1 MRMSKK
7 IFALFALAVTALL
20 VAALAA
26 SCSNMMEEL
35 KPKAS
40 GPALFPLS
48 IKDGPTFSDGL
59 VTIVVNGEVPDSP
72 KPKMTYKLPDG
83 KTVELEGTV
92 VKNSDGT
99 STIKYDMN
107 PVPKDLTDGEIEI
120 TLEAKGYAPTKA
132 KVDYVAPKPLDVTAS
147 DMKNPDGIVLIT
159 IKDDIPATP
168 APTVTYLLPDGTPI
182 EIEGTVAQNPD
193 GTKTLT
199 FDLNPIPQELQGGTL
214 PLTVTVPG
222 YHLPTDVTVD
232 YIPEPKL
239 ELDLSGMPNEPYNG
253 NHSGESDY
261 NPKTCDVYNSQADG
275 LTEPSVN
282 SNYHDNLDI
291 KTEYEDENGN
301 KFSDF
306 EAVKEYI
313 KDPANHSKPVH
324 AIITATPNPNCGA
337 PNDWPPATAECWI
350 VVMKNQLINGV
361 KLSADYGMVG
371 VELTAK
377 GTIDGHVYSSDDIS
391 WKWFVADNQAGAGA
405 EIDGAETN
413 KFTPTSNCE
422 GKWIYAQ
429 ATHTYEGQTATVDS
443 NRVDVM
449 MSASIDVDI
458 GIVTFDLQATSLGAN
473 KFKFEV
479 TTNLP
484 TPLPTIYW
492 YINGAKQTQT
502 GTTFDLDLVPNVY
515 DTGSYSVMAMCKNG
529 VQMHS
534 QQAVV
539 QKKQNTTAPDLSAAV
554 VTDESAFNA
563 KDGSISDPSVTPAM
577 EYSTDGG
584 TTWKSVAEVGIING
598 LSVGQD
604 WQAAPITVLVR
615 YAETETSASSPTASA
630 QLGITKY
637 TVSASA
643 TDGTLATNYA
653 IAPAGVTVTL
663 TASADPHCQFVA
675 DSISAAAGGNPVT
688 LAQSGTTATFTM
700 PQANVTATAAFERD
714 KFALTYSVSG
724 EHGIIASVK
733 DSAGADI
740 ESGDLLEWG
749 TGVTISFSPET
760 NYVVKTLTVNGTDK
774 ASSVSDNK
782 YDFEML
788 PDNTYINAEFG
799 KAKFALTLNAGS
811 NGSLSASPSGD
822 IEWGTSVTVT
832 ITPNANYVLDTF
844 KYDGTT
850 KDVTNNKYTFT
861 MPTKA
866 ITVSA
871 TFKEDLVF
879 ATRDTGVVV
888 VYNNNNTGAAAY
900 NYVTASNWN
909 DYKTKYQNAGWK
921 AVGVAFYNYEEGV
934 MHPNCATRP
943 GPENIGDQKWYMI
956 AFDKNLSENTW
967 FQASDWANS
976 YEKEGLT
983 GWKLPEMMWPP
994 EVYDTNPK
1002 PSKKMDQVI
1011 KINLDTINSTLQTL
1025 GEPQI
1030 PIEAY
1035 WSNEASNTDYAGL
1048 IDMNFNV
1055 SNDSRGGGRKNWSY
1069 PKVLLVHVLP

>member
-1 MRMSKK
+1 MKMSKK
-7 IFALFALAVTALL
+7 IFALCVF

-59 VTIVVNGEVPDSP
+59 VTIVVNGEIPDSP

-92 VKNSDGT
+92 VKNADGT
-99 STIKYDMN
+99 STITYDMN

-132 KVDYVAPKPLDVTAS
+132 KVNYVAPKPLDVTS
-147 DMKNPDGIVLIT
+147 SQMKNPDGIVSIT

-182 EIEGTVAQNPD
+182 EVEGTVAQNPD

-232 YIPEPKL
+232 YIPDPKL
-239 ELDLSGMPNEPYNG
+239 ELNLSGMPNAPYNG
-253 NHSGESDY
+253 NHSASGESDY
-261 NPKTCDVYNSQADG
+261 NPKTCDVYNSQADD
-275 LTEPSVN
+275 LAEPSVN

-313 KDPANHSKPVH
+313 KDPANHGKPVH
-324 AIITATPNPNCGA
+324 VIITATPNPNCGA
-337 PNDWPPATAECWI
+337 PDDWPPATAECWI
-350 VVMKNQLINGV
+350 VVMKEQLINGV
-361 KLSADYGMVG
+361 KLSSGYGMVG
-371 VELTAK
+371 VELVAE
-377 GTIDGHVYSSDDIS
+377 GTIDGHAYSSDDIS
-391 WKWFVADNQAGAGA
+391 WKWFVSDDQTGAA
-405 EIDGAETN
+405 TEIPGEETN

-429 ATHTYEGQTATVDS
+429 ATHTYDGASATVDS

-449 MSASIDVDI
+449 ISASIDVDV

-473 KFKFEV
+473 QFKFEV

-484 TPLPTIYW
+484 APLPAIYW
-492 YINGAKQTQT
+492 YLNGAKQAQT
-502 GTTFDLDLVPNVY
+502 GTVFDLDLVPNVY

-529 VQMHS
+529 EQLHS

-554 VTDESAFNA
+554 VTDESALNA

-577 EYSTDGG
+577 EYSTDDG
-584 TTWKSVAEVGIING
+584 TTWKPVAEVGIISG

-643 TDGTLATNYA
+643 TDGTVATNYA
-653 IAPAGVTVTL
+653 SAPAGVTVTL

-675 DSISAAAGGNPVT
+675 DSISAAAGGNPVA

-760 NYVVKTLTVNGTDK
+760 NYVVKSLMVNETDK

-782 YDFEML
+782 YIFEML
-788 PDNTYINAEFG
+788 ADDTNLEAQFG
-799 KAKFALTLNAGS
+799 KAKFKLTLSAGS

-832 ITPNANYVLDTF
+832 IKPNTNYVLDTF
-844 KYDGTT
+844 TYDGTPT
-850 KDVTNNKYTFT
+850 TVSDNKYTFT
-861 MPTKA
+861 MPIKA

-879 ATRDTGVVV
+879 DTRDTGVVV

-900 NYVTASNWN
+900 NYVTASHWN
-909 DYKTKYQNAGWK
+909 ANKTKYQNAGWK

-934 MHPNCATRP
+934 VHPGSSKTP

-956 AFDKNLSENTW
+956 AFDKKLSENTW
-967 FQASDWANS
+967 IQASEWANS

-994 EVYDTNPK
+994 EVYDSNPK

-1011 KINLDTINSTLQTL
+1011 NINLDTINSTLQTL
-1025 GEPQI
+1025 GETQI
-1030 PIEAY
+1030 PIESY
-1035 WSNEASNTDYAGL
+1035 WSNEASNTDYAGVINL
-1048 IDMNFNV
+1048 QYNV
-1055 SNDSRGGGRKNWSY
+1055 SHDSRGGGRKNWSY

>member
-1 MRMSKK
+1 MKMSKK
-7 IFALFALAVTALL
+7 IFALCVF

-59 VTIVVNGEVPDSP
+59 VTIVVNGEVPQSP

-99 STIKYDMN
+99 STITYDMN
-107 PVPKDLTDGEIEI
+107 PVPKDLPDGEIEI

-147 DMKNPDGIVLIT
+147 DMKNPGGIVLIT

-182 EIEGTVAQNPD
+182 EVEGTVAQNPD

-214 PLTVTVPG
+214 PLTVTAPG
-222 YHLPTDVTVD
+222 YHMPTDTTVN
-232 YIPEPKL
+232 YVPEPKL
-239 ELDLSGMPNEPYNG
+239 DLDLSGMPNEPYNG
-253 NHSGESDY
+253 GHSASGESDY
-261 NPKTCDVYNSQADG
+261 KPKTCDVYNGQADD
-275 LTEPSVN
+275 LTEPKVKT
-282 SNYHDNLDI
+282 NYHDNVDV
-291 KTEYEDENGN
+291 KYEYEDENGN
-301 KFSDF
+301 KFPDW
-306 EAVKEYI
+306 EAVKNYI
-313 KDPANHSKPVH
+313 KDPANHGKPVH
-324 AIITATPNPNCGA
+324 ATITVTPNPNCGA
-337 PNDWPPATAECWI
+337 PDDWPPATAECWF
-350 VVMKNQLINGV
+350 VVMKEQLINGV
-361 KLSADYGMVG
+361 KLSSDYGMVG
-371 VELTAK
+371 VELTAE

-391 WKWFVADNQAGAGA
+391 WMWFVSDDQAGAGA

-413 KFTPTSNCE
+413 KFTPTSEYE

-429 ATHTYEGQTATVDS
+429 AGHTYEGQTATVES
-443 NRVDVM
+443 SRVDVR
-449 MSASIDVDI
+449 MSASIDVDV
-458 GIVTFDLQATSLGAN
+458 GIVTFNLTAQSLGAN
-473 KFKFEV
+473 QFKFEV

-484 TPLPTIYW
+484 APLPAIYW
-492 YINGAKQTQT
+492 YLNGSKQAQT

-554 VTDESAFNA
+554 VTPESAFNA

-615 YAETETSASSPTASA
+615 YAETETSASSPTSSA
-630 QLGITKY
+630 QLDITKY

-643 TDGTLATNYA
+643 TDGTVATNYA
-653 IAPAGVTVTL
+653 SAPAGVTVTL

-675 DSISAAAGGNPVT
+675 DSISAAAGGNPVA
-688 LAQSGTTATFTM
+688 LEQSGTTATFAM
-700 PQANVTATAAFERD
+700 PQANVAATAAFARD

-749 TGVTISFSPET
+749 TGVTVSFSPET
-760 NYVVKTLTVNGTDK
+760 NYVVKSLTVNGTDK

-782 YDFEML
+782 YNFEML
-788 PDNTYINAEFG
+788 ADDTNLEAQFG
-799 KAKFALTLNAGS
+799 KAKFKLTLSTGS

-832 ITPNANYVLDTF
+832 IKPNTNYVLDTF
-844 KYDGTT
+844 TYDGTT
-850 KDVTNNKYTFT
+850 KTVTNNKYTFT

-866 ITVSA
+866 IIVSA

-879 ATRDTGVVV
+879 DTRDTGVVV
-888 VYNNNNTGAAAY
+888 VYNKNNTGAAAY
-900 NYVTASNWN
+900 NYVTASHWN
-909 DYKTKYQNAGWK
+909 AYKTKYQNAGWK
-921 AVGVAFYNYEEGV
+921 AVGVAFYNYVEGV
-934 MHPNCATRP
+934 MHPNSTKTP

-956 AFDKNLSENTW
+956 AFDKQLSEKTW
-967 FQASDWANS
+967 TEASDWANS

-983 GWKLPEMMWPP
+983 GWNLPEMMYPP
-994 EVYDTNPK
+994 EVYDPNPK

-1011 KINLDTINSTLQTL
+1011 TLKLETINSTLQTI
-1025 GEPQI
+1025 GETQI
-1030 PIEAY
+1030 PVHYY
-1035 WSNEASNTDYAGL
+1035 WSREIVNDSHAGT
-1048 IDMNFNV
+1048 IDMNYNV
-1055 SNDSRGGGRKNWSY
+1055 SHDSRSGSRKTWSFPY
-1069 PKVLLVHVLP
+1069 VILVHVLP

>member
-1 MRMSKK
+1 MNRIKTALCA
-7 IFALFALAVTALL
+7 FTAALLFAA
-20 VAALAA
+20 
-26 SCSNMMEEL
+26 CSNMMEEL

-40 GPALFPLS
+40 APSGGLPALS
-48 IKDGPTFSDGL
+48 IKDEPVYDKGL
-59 VTIVVNGEVPDSP
+59 VTVVANGAVAETP

-99 STIKYDMN
+99 STIKFDMN
-107 PVPKDLTDGEIEI
+107 PVPKELAEGSLDVTIS
-120 TLEAKGYAPTKA
+120 ASGYAPTKA
-132 KVDYVAPKPLDVTAS
+132 KVDYVPPKPLNVTGS
-147 DMKNPDGIVLIT
+147 QMKNPDGIVTVTIT
-159 IKDDIPATP
+159 DDIPATP
-168 APTVTYLLPDGTPI
+168 APTVTYLLPDGTLV
-182 EIEGTVAQNPD
+182 EVEGTVTENPD

-199 FDLNPIPQELQGGTL
+199 FDLKPIPQELQGGTL
-214 PLTVTVPG
+214 PLTVTAPG
-222 YHLPTDVTVD
+222 YHMPTDTTVN
-232 YIPEPKL
+232 YVPEPKL
-239 ELDLSGMPNEPYNG
+239 NLDLSGMPNEPYNG
-253 NHSGESDY
+253 GHSASGESDY
-261 NPKTCDVYNSQADG
+261 NPKTCDVYNSQAVG
-275 LTEPSVN
+275 LAEPTVK

-301 KFSDF
+301 KFPDWD
-306 EAVKEYI
+306 AVKNYI

-337 PNDWPPATAECWI
+337 PDDWPPATAECWI
-350 VVMKNQLINGV
+350 VVMKEQLINGV

-371 VELTAK
+371 VELTAE

-391 WKWFVADNQAGAGA
+391 WKWFVTDDQAGAGA

-413 KFTPTSNCE
+413 KFTPTSECE

-429 ATHTYEGQTATVDS
+429 ATHTYEGASNTVDS
-443 NRVDVM
+443 SRVDVR
-449 MSASIDVDI
+449 MSASIDVDV
-458 GIVTFDLQATSLGAN
+458 GIVTFNLTAQSLGAN
-473 KFKFEV
+473 HFKFEV

-484 TPLPTIYW
+484 APLPTIYW
-492 YINGAKQTQT
+492 YLNGAKQAQT

-539 QKKQNTTAPDLSAAV
+539 QKKQNTAAPDLSAAV

-577 EYSTDGG
+577 EYSTDDG
-584 TTWKSVAEVGIING
+584 TTWKTVAEVGIISG

-675 DSISAAAGGNPVT
+675 DSISAAAGGNPVA

-788 PDNTYINAEFG
+788 ADDTNLEAQFG
-799 KAKFALTLNAGS
+799 KAKFALTLSAGS

-879 ATRDTGVVV
+879 DTRATGVVV
-888 VYNNNNTGAAAY
+888 VYNKNNTGAAAY

-956 AFDKNLSENTW
+956 AFDKELSENTW

-994 EVYDTNPK
+994 EVYDSNPK

-1025 GEPQI
+1025 GETQI

-1035 WSNEASNTDYAGL
+1035 WANEASNTDYAGL